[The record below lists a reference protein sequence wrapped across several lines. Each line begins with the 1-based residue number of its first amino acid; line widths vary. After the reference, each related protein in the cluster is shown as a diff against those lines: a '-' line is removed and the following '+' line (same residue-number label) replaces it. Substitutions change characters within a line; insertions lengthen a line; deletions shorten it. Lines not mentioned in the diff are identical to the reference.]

1 MLYFNDL
8 FNQFE
13 YTQDVL
19 TVQAGRWRPV
29 MLRPV
34 MLTDLIKHNTSLQ
47 YDRLRS
53 PDVLINFINQF
64 ECTYKVLTVPARR
77 WRPVM
82 LTDSIKQYTILS
94 YDRSRSPYT
103 SLVRTGSLSLPFGQT
118 PWKSSRQRQ
127 WIAPQRILSR
137 PRLTIIIIIINRVF

>member
-1 MLYFNDL
+1 MHPMYSSEAILNFIVYFILFHLLYFNDL

-13 YTQDVL
+13 YLQDVL

-34 MLTDLIKHNTSLQ
+34 MLTDLIKHKTRLQ

-64 ECTYKVLTVPARR
+64 ECTYKLLTVPARR
-77 WRPVM
+77 WLPVM
-82 LTDSIKQYTILS
+82 LTDLIKQYTIFS
-94 YDRSRSPYT
+94 YDRLRSPYT
-103 SLVRTGSLSLPFGQT
+103 SLFQTGSLSLPFGQT
-118 PWKSSRQRQ
+118 PWKTLRQSQ
-127 WIAPQRILSR
+127 
-137 PRLTIIIIIINRVF
+137 